1 MTCLGTVVTIH
12 TIATETLPL
21 ACPVADQQYAQPG
34 LLLGNSSKDGLGI
47 LSQERT
53 TEQDCRCSTLFRA
66 KILLPPTLMW
76 RYSGLTS
83 LSVTAGV
90 GICDLDTIA
99 HWVVLG
105 LSRQAFS
112 SAEELEGEV
121 SLVSKI
127 VQHLIRREAV
137 LVVVETPQRNEGEA
151 LADFNKRQQR
161 ERYLAINPNYS
172 FE

>member
-1 MTCLGTVVTIH
+1 MGC
-12 TIATETLPL
+12 
-21 ACPVADQQYAQPG
+21 
-34 LLLGNSSKDGLGI
+34 
-47 LSQERT
+47 
-53 TEQDCRCSTLFRA
+53 F
-66 KILLPPTLMW
+66 
-76 RYSGLTS
+76 
-83 LSVTAGV
+83 GV
-90 GICDLDTIA
+90 
-99 HWVVLG
+99 
-105 LSRQAFS
+105 SRQAFS